1 MRKLLCSGIAMASL
15 TAISCSQTITE
26 TFGTGANAFSIDFV
40 QVGSPGNAGNNTS
53 YYSDVG
59 RVNYV
64 YNIGKYE
71 VSREMLIKANNL
83 GGLGIPLVSMSGFG
97 GNTPYI
103 PATGNYWTEAA
114 KFVNWLNTST
124 GNAVAY
130 KFVGSSFGLWNLG
143 NTGFNSQNPYRNT
156 QAKYFLPN
164 LDEWYKAAYYD
175 PTKSGSGGYWKFATA
190 SDVAPSPVSGGTAQ
204 DTAVYEQPY
213 FSNPAD
219 ITDAGG
225 LSYFGTMAQSGNA
238 WEWIETAYDGVNDF
252 ALEEKFRMGGSWG
265 SDGLGSD
272 FLSDESFNYYPAE
285 VPDEYRNVAIGFR
298 IASVPEPSA
307 VSLLAVGLGGLA
319 MMRRRRA

>member
-1 MRKLLCSGIAMASL
+1 MNKFLILSLLALSYQTASAQL
-15 TAISCSQTITE
+15 VTE
-26 TFGTGANAFSIDFV
+26 SFGSGANAFSMDFV
-40 QVGSPGNAGNNTS
+40 TIGSPGNAGNNTS
-53 YYSDVG
+53 FYSDVG

-64 YNIGKYE
+64 YNIGKHE
-71 VSREMLIKANNL
+71 VSREILTKANNL

-114 KFVNWLNTST
+114 KFVNWLNLSA
-124 GNAVAY
+124 GKSAAY
-130 KFVGSSFGLWNLG
+130 KFSGSSFALWNPG
-143 NTGFNSQNPYRNT
+143 DSGYNAQNPYRNL

-204 DTAVYEQPY
+204 DTAVYDQPY

-219 ITDAGG
+219 ITNAGG
-225 LSYFGTMAQSGNA
+225 LSYYGTMAQSGNA
-238 WEWIETAYDGVNDF
+238 WEWIETAYDGVNDS
-252 ALEEKFRMGGSWG
+252 AQEGKFRLGGSWG

-298 IASVPEPSA
+298 VAMIPEPSSL
-307 VSLLAVGLGGLA
+307 SLLAVSAFTIFLA
-319 MMRRRRA
+319 KRKRS